1 MLVVQVVFLATKLV
15 INRNCVQRF
24 DSGKLCSDRF
34 DIFSARADSCFCEQS
49 W

>member
-1 MLVVQVVFLATKLV
+1 MLVVQVVFLATKQV
-15 INRNCVQRF
+15 VNRNGVKRF
-24 DSGKLCSDRF
+24 GSDKLCPGRF